1 MGDRMEWDYK
11 NLFYVTIKQLNNFTC
26 AYVCETQHYLANIL
40 KSHNF
45 LLQNNDVYL
54 CYFPLHKQ

>member
-54 CYFPLHKQ
+54 CYFSLHKQ